1 MVMALIDCYECGK
14 RISDTAA
21 SCPSCGAP
29 AKKKTPD
36 RIDASFQIP
45 LTPSRVVSFPLF
57 LAVIFAPF
65 IFFWF
70 LLRHG
75 YSSKVRALG
84 LCWLVIFVYLYFASN
99 NSPNGPESQIAA
111 ASPPK
116 SKLQLLD
123 EKYPESSALY
133 EEVNSAVGCGS
144 KFSDQKKKDIF
155 DRDYKNHWMTWR
167 GVVALAD
174 ADDVSLNLDG
184 VGIQDLQVDFL
195 SKGAGYDLKKG
206 DKIQVRFLMS
216 TAGGCFLPFSGDYAV
231 IDGKRSAG
239 IEQAAVQDIKS
250 QAGMLDD
257 VDAKSGALR
266 WSIQVASLS
275 DQSTAESL
283 VSTLKR
289 SGYVA
294 YLTRID
300 NVSRVFIGPLTERA
314 EADRLRE
321 QLKQSFHLNGF
332 VVRYLPR
339 QI

>member
-1 MVMALIDCYECGK
+1 M
-14 RISDTAA
+14 
-21 SCPSCGAP
+21 
-29 AKKKTPD
+29 
-36 RIDASFQIP
+36 
-45 LTPSRVVSFPLF
+45 
-57 LAVIFAPF
+57 
-65 IFFWF
+65 
-70 LLRHG
+70 
-75 YSSKVRALG
+75 G

-99 NSPNGPESQIAA
+99 NLPNGPESQIAA
-111 ASPPK
+111 APPPK

-216 TAGGCFLPFSGDYAV
+216 TAGGCFLPFWGDYAV

-294 YLTRID
+294 YLTRTD

-332 VVRYLPR
+332 VVRYVPR